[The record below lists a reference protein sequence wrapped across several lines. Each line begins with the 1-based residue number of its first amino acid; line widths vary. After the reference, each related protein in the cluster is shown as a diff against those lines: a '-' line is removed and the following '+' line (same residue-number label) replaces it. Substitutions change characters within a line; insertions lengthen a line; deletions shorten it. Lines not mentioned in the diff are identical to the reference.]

1 MASLYILKI
10 FEFCG
15 KVLFFAHR
23 GQLQALKVCD
33 EKHLRQS
40 QLCGLKDRITKIGI

>member
-1 MASLYILKI
+1 M
-10 FEFCG
+10 CG
-15 KVLFFAHR
+15 KVLLFAHR

-40 QLCGLKDRITKIGI
+40 QLCGLEDRKTKVGI